1 MSDRSFLIDQ
11 IKQHKSNYTEESSF
25 KNLFLQLLEEEK
37 CFSRINLSRHITGSA
52 WITDFDREHIVL
64 LHHKKLNK
72 WLQPG
77 GHADGNKDIEHVAR
91 KEAMEETGLINLQLA
106 HPTLFDIDIHTIP
119 AKNNVPEHDHYDI
132 RYWFLADFNQTP
144 ITNHESNEV
153 KWVDLSEAKKLAKG
167 NKSLMRMIQKTE
179 QHEFIS

>member
-1 MSDRSFLIDQ
+1 M
-11 IKQHKSNYTEESSF
+11 EETG
-25 KNLFLQLLEEEK
+25 L
-37 CFSRINLSRHITGSA
+37 INLHLAHPTLFDIDIHTIPAKNNVPEHDHYDIRYWFLADFNQTPITN
-52 WITDFDREHIVL
+52 H
-64 LHHKKLNK
+64 
-72 WLQPG
+72 
-77 GHADGNKDIEHVAR
+77 AR
-91 KEAMEETGLINLQLA
+91 KEAMEETGLINLHLA

-153 KWVDLSEAKKLAKG
+153 KWVNLSEAKKLAEG

>member
-77 GHADGNKDIEHVAR
+77 GHADGNKD
-91 KEAMEETGLINLQLA
+91 
-106 HPTLFDIDIHTIP
+106 
-119 AKNNVPEHDHYDI
+119 
-132 RYWFLADFNQTP
+132 
-144 ITNHESNEV
+144 
-153 KWVDLSEAKKLAKG
+153 
-167 NKSLMRMIQKTE
+167 
-179 QHEFIS
+179 